1 MSTGRFDPNSTEAL
15 PFSNRTEAG
24 QLLGQALMHHA
35 GREDAIVLALP
46 RGGVP
51 VAFEVARMIGA
62 ALDLMIVRKLGTPGH
77 EELAMGA
84 IATGGARLLNRDI
97 IESLGIQED
106 AIEAVA
112 KREQHEI
119 ERRERAYRGNRPA
132 PRVEGRC
139 LILVDDGLA
148 TGATM
153 RVAVEALRQQRPA
166 RIVVG
171 VPVALAETIALLR
184 READEVVCLAT
195 PEPFFAI
202 GYWYRDFAQTGDQE
216 VEELL
221 ARAWEKACN

>member
-1 MSTGRFDPNSTEAL
+1 MSAGRFDPNSTEAL

-35 GREDAIVLALP
+35 GREDVIVLALP

-62 ALDLMIVRKLGTPGH
+62 SLDLMIVRKLGTPGH

-84 IATGGARLLNRDI
+84 IATGGARVLNQDI
-97 IESLGIQED
+97 VESLGIRED

-112 KREQHEI
+112 RREMQEI
-119 ERRERAYRGNRPA
+119 ERRDRAYRGNRPA
-132 PRVEGRC
+132 PRVEGRRV
-139 LILVDDGLA
+139 ILVDDGLA

-166 RIVVG
+166 RIVIG
-171 VPVALAETIALLR
+171 VPVAPAETIALLHH
-184 READEVVCLAT
+184 EADEVVCLAT

-202 GYWYRDFAQTGDQE
+202 GYWYRDFAQTSDKE

-221 ARAWEKACN
+221 ARAWEKTCN